1 MAVAEAEPQQRFAR
15 ARAVGWRALGG
26 LARRREASIFVVA
39 VALIVYFSLRSGD
52 FYSSPSIK
60 NTALYIAP
68 IALIASGEVMLL
80 ICGEIDL
87 SVGRV
92 FALTPIIMYLT
103 TAPSPDGLGLPV
115 WLGVIF
121 GMLAAAGVGLVNGLI
136 TTVVGVPSFITTLG
150 MLFFLNGINLRA
162 LHGFQV
168 ETPGGHTF
176 TSIFGGDVWGH
187 QFFSSEV
194 WWALIVVLV
203 LQLVLVKTRW
213 GLHTIATGGNPI
225 GARESG
231 VNVRWIKI
239 GNFMLCSM
247 LGGFAGI
254 MDSARITSILPLQGG
269 TDIMFAA
276 VAAAVIG
283 GTSLMGGS
291 GTIIGGFLGVCVLG
305 VLNIGFT
312 ILGVS
317 AFNFDLIIGLAI
329 LGSMVLNVQIQRL
342 KNVGRLGRL
351 R

>member
-1 MAVAEAEPQQRFAR
+1 MRGL
-15 ARAVGWRALGG
+15 GWRALE
-26 LARRREASIFVVA
+26 AFANRREASILVVA
-39 VALIVYFSLRSGD
+39 IGLIVYFSLRSSA
-52 FYSSPSIK
+52 FYSSPTIK
-60 NTALYIAP
+60 NIAEYVAP
-68 IALIASGEVMLL
+68 IALIACGEVMLL

-103 TAPSPDGLGLPV
+103 TAPEPDGLGLPI

-121 GMLAAAGVGLVNGLI
+121 GLLAAAAVGLTNGLI
-136 TTVVGVPSFITTLG
+136 TTYLGVPSFITTLG

-176 TSIFGGDVWGH
+176 TSMFGGTVWGH
-187 QFFSSEV
+187 QFFNSEF
-194 WWALIVVLV
+194 WWALFAVVMLQIVLV
-203 LQLVLVKTRW
+203 RTRW
-213 GLHTIATGGNPI
+213 GVHTVATGGNAI

-254 MDSARITSILPLQGG
+254 LDSTRITSILPLQGG
-269 TDIMFAA
+269 TDIMFLA

-291 GTIIGGFLGVCVLG
+291 GTIIGGFLGVCVLAI
-305 VLNIGFT
+305 LNIGFT
-312 ILGVS
+312 VLGVS
-317 AFNFDLIIGLAI
+317 AFNFDLIIGIAI
-329 LGSMVLNVQIQRL
+329 LAAMILNVQIQRL
-342 KNVGRLGRL
+342 KNLGVLGR
-351 R
+351 RGR

>member
-1 MAVAEAEPQQRFAR
+1 MAVAESEGGRR
-15 ARAVGWRALGG
+15 ERVRGLGWRALE
-26 LARRREASIFVVA
+26 AFANRREASILVVA
-39 VALIVYFSLRSGD
+39 IGLIIYFSLRSSA
-52 FYSSPSIK
+52 FYSSATIK
-60 NTALYIAP
+60 NIAEYVAP
-68 IALIASGEVMLL
+68 IALITCGEVMLL

-103 TAPSPDGLGLPV
+103 TAPEPGGLGLPI

-121 GMLAAAGVGLVNGLI
+121 GLLAAAAVGLANGLI
-136 TTVVGVPSFITTLG
+136 TTYLGVPSFITTLG

-168 ETPGGHTF
+168 ETPGGSTF
-176 TSIFGGDVWGH
+176 TKIFGGYPLW
-187 QFFSSEV
+187 FNSEF
-194 WWALIVVLV
+194 WWALFAVVVL
-203 LQLVLVKTRW
+203 QIVLVWTRW
-213 GLHTIATGGNPI
+213 GVHTVATGGNPI

-239 GNFMLCSM
+239 GNFMLCSV

-254 MDSARITSILPLQGG
+254 LDSTRITSILPLQGG
-269 TDIMFAA
+269 TDIMFLA

-291 GTIIGGFLGVCVLG
+291 GTIIGGFLGVVVLA

-317 AFNFDLIIGLAI
+317 AFNFDLIIGIAI
-329 LGSMVLNVQIQRL
+329 LGAMILNVQIQRL
-342 KNVGRLGRL
+342 KNLGQIGRGGR
-351 R
+351 